1 MTCRHN
7 THRPAAAATTDP
19 TAIASRIVNV
29 IAIETAELSRRR
41 GNVRGRGKG
50 REVIV
55 GEAVERTVNGRGN
68 IAEMMEVEVEVVDG
82 TVIGRGGINDP
93 VIMRVKGR
101 T

>member
-7 THRPAAAATTDP
+7 THRPAVAATTDP
-19 TAIASRIVNV
+19 TAIASRIV

>member
-1 MTCRHN
+1 
-7 THRPAAAATTDP
+7 
-19 TAIASRIVNV
+19 
-29 IAIETAELSRRR
+29 
-41 GNVRGRGKG
+41 
-50 REVIV
+50 
-55 GEAVERTVNGRGN
+55 VERTVNGRGN